1 MAFELLDEYEQSEL
15 VRKWLRENALSIATG
30 VALGLAL
37 IFGWQ
42 QWKVHRLHRDAEAAA
57 QYQALGDAIDAR
69 RMDDADKI
77 AQALRKDYAGTAYA
91 VFAAMRQADLAS
103 ANGDTKA
110 AAADL
115 EWAHEQAGNS
125 AMKALTALRLA
136 RVTLA
141 EGDADAALKLL
152 DTIPKDDYS
161 GLAEELRGDALAKLG
176 RIGEARTAYQNALTH
191 LDSQT
196 AGAGFV
202 QMKLDDLA
210 AAAEKKGS

>member
-15 VRKWLRENALSIATG
+15 VRRWIRENALSIAIG
-30 VALGLAL
+30 VLLGLAL

-42 QWKVHRLHRDAEAAA
+42 QWKVHRLHHDTEAAA

-69 RMDDADKI
+69 RTDDADKI
-77 AQALRKDYAGTAYA
+77 ADALRKDYSNTAYA
-91 VFAAMRQADLAS
+91 VFAAMRQADMSS

-141 EGDADAALKLL
+141 EGDADGALKLL
-152 DTIPKDDYS
+152 DTIPKDDYA
-161 GLAEELRGDALAKLG
+161 GPAEELRGDALAKLG
-176 RIGEARTAYQNALTH
+176 RTGEARTAYRNALTH
-191 LDSQT
+191 LDAQ
-196 AGAGFV
+196 APGANFV

-210 AAAEKKGS
+210 AATEKKGS